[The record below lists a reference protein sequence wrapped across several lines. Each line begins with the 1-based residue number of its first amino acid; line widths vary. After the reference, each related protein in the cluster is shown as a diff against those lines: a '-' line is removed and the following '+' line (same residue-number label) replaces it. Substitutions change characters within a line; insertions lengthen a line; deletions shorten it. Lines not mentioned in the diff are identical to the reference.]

1 MTLLANCGVGVS
13 HLAERRV
20 ESQCDAGCVGHGSPV
35 GGRLRAHRLGS
46 SELAELQSPSL
57 ESPLKTEFLKF
68 ENALKMV

>member
-13 HLAERRV
+13 HLAEQRFK
-20 ESQCDAGCVGHGSPV
+20 SQCDGGCVGHGSLV
-35 GGRLRAHRLGS
+35 GGKLRAHRLGS